1 MQSII
6 LITLAAAAGMILPL
20 QPGINSQL
28 QNKLGSAWVA
38 ALVSFT
44 VGTLT
49 LLSLVSVLRLSTS
62 PGILPSMN
70 SIRTAPWWAWLGGLI
85 GAVFVS
91 SSIILAPKL
100 GAVLFIGAVVFGQII
115 SSTLLDHFGIVGY
128 SKQPTNPGR
137 LIGIALIL
145 AGVVLIQRSSPKARQ
160 AELLPHPPP
169 TRDRSQPAKHTAL
182 ILSTRRLIIP
192 ETGCLR
198 TDKTAF
204 SPLKARS
211 RRFQEFFCLRNHAP
225 RYHAS

>member
-1 MQSII
+1 MQSIL

-28 QNKLGSAWVA
+28 QSKLGSAWVA

-49 LLSLVSVLRLSTS
+49 LLSLVSVLRFSTNPS
-62 PGILPSMN
+62 ILPSMN

-100 GAVLFIGAVVFGQII
+100 GAVLFIGAVVFGQMI

-145 AGVVLIQRSSPKARQ
+145 AGVVLIQRSSSKPR
-160 AELLPHPPP
+160 HPEP
-169 TRDRSQPAKHTAL
+169 TPDTAL
-182 ILSTRRLIIP
+182 PATATLPESTPHLSSAEAASYPPKPAASGPTKPPFHPSKHDRHDFRN
-192 ETGCLR
+192 
-198 TDKTAF
+198 F
-204 SPLKARS
+204 SA
-211 RRFQEFFCLRNHAP
+211 
-225 RYHAS
+225 